1 MTAASRASL
10 NIVSAPLRQLH
21 DYWDDRRAGRA
32 MPARADLDPAD
43 IPRLLPNLILFDVEP
58 GSERLKARLVGTNVV
73 RMYGTDYTGQYLDE
87 IDFGDRRK
95 AILHDYMT
103 CYRTKSMYV
112 SEHTFWTT
120 RDISYRVER
129 LILPLSDDGETVTML
144 LSWLDFDAVAS

>member
-1 MTAASRASL
+1 MTLTPRASL
-10 NIVSAPLRQLH
+10 SIASTLLRDLCA
-21 DYWDDRRAGRA
+21 YWDQCRAGRA
-32 MPARADLDPAD
+32 MPSRADLDPVD
-43 IPRLLPNLILFDVEP
+43 IPRLLPTLILFDVEQDT
-58 GSERLKARLVGTNVV
+58 ERLKARLVGTRIVE
-73 RMYGTDYTGQYLDE
+73 MYGTYYTGQYLDE

-112 SEHTFWTT
+112 SEHTFWTM

-144 LSWLDFDAVAS
+144 LSGLDFDAVAS